1 MGGTPNGTGNGIRTI
16 VRHAA
21 LRADHRKA
29 TGLPANRFLSQI
41 MKTTQLLRPLFT
53 LTVVAGLI
61 TGCASP
67 NYKKG
72 ASTAVTMDESSGL
85 IAIGNT
91 RIDESIGSLND
102 LVAAPNPDLRPQF
115 QRFNTAVHD
124 LRGSAADIA
133 GKAAQMKIQGAEYF
147 AGWDRELAKMAN
159 EDIRSRSETRR
170 NEVAARF
177 DRISLQYDYANTAFQ
192 PLLSD
197 LRDVEKFLSTDLTI
211 GGLVAVKSVAA
222 KATADAVPVK
232 ESLARLSEEFKNF
245 GVSISPTTASR

>member
-1 MGGTPNGTGNGIRTI
+1 
-16 VRHAA
+16 
-21 LRADHRKA
+21 
-29 TGLPANRFLSQI
+29 